1 MPYITISTSGGA
13 RMQEGT
19 LALMQLVKTCAAVER
34 LALAGVPF
42 ISVMSDP
49 TTGGVFASFAALGD
63 VNVAEPNA
71 LIGFAGARVAAGT
84 TGDELPE
91 GFQRAEFLFRHGFI
105 DQVVPRAE
113 LRDRLALLLDY
124 LQPRRER
131 LPVGPA
137 DGRDRRSPADG
148 DGSNDA
154 ESIRG

>member
-1 MPYITISTSGGA
+1 
-13 RMQEGT
+13 
-19 LALMQLVKTCAAVER
+19 
-34 LALAGVPF
+34 
-42 ISVMSDP
+42 
-49 TTGGVFASFAALGD
+49 
-63 VNVAEPNA
+63 VAEPNA

-131 LPVGPA
+131 LPVGPT

-148 DGSNDA
+148 DSSNDA